1 MGRCNGADRPQT
13 PNTGGRLTNASTNGT
28 AINST
33 DKDCE
38 LIYCAKRV
46 CDQGVTCYCCIP
58 NPDIRVCYGTMN
70 GCNAHCSGCK
80 TKRSQL
86 PSEEHGSGDLEKSSA
101 VN

>member
-13 PNTGGRLTNASTNGT
+13 PNAGGRHTNASTNGT
-28 AINST
+28 AISSA

-46 CDQGVTCYCCIP
+46 CDHGVTCYCCIP

-70 GCNAHCSGCK
+70 GCNAHCPGCK
-80 TKRSQL
+80 TKRS
-86 PSEEHGSGDLEKSSA
+86 
-101 VN
+101 